1 MDAISGFFDKITGA
15 FMSFNV
21 LSDLPD
27 ILLVTLVIYEAIKII
42 KGSRSFQLVKGI
54 ALLFVMFAI
63 VKLLN
68 MEASEY
74 LLSIVF
80 ENGLI
85 ILVVLFSPELRKILE
100 KVGRQSIKGISLFGF
115 RNNDDYEKIVNDTV
129 NDFCK
134 ATVDMSET
142 KTGALV
148 VFEKKTPLQDIVSSG
163 TTLDAVSSTEL
174 FNGLFFKNSAL
185 HDGAVVV
192 REGRIYA
199 AGCILPL
206 SQNPALASEL
216 GTRHRAAIGM
226 SENSDAVVV
235 VVSEETGKVSVAIGG
250 NLQRDVENGT
260 LREILLR
267 ELIESDNKNDNKVKN
282 KKRKNKGGDV
292 DEK

>member
-15 FMSFNV
+15 FMSFNI

-27 ILLVTLVIYEAIKII
+27 ILLVALVIYEAIKII

-85 ILVVLFSPELRKILE
+85 ILVVLFSPELRKMLE

-115 RNNDDYEKIVNDTV
+115 KNNDYEKIVNDTV

-235 VVSEETGKVSVAIGG
+235 VVSEETGKVSVAING

-267 ELIESDNKNDNKVKN
+267 ELIESENKTDNKDKN

>member
-27 ILLVTLVIYEAIKII
+27 ILLVALVIYEAIKII

-192 REGRIYA
+192 RDRK
-199 AGCILPL
+199 
-206 SQNPALASEL
+206 S
-216 GTRHRAAIGM
+216 
-226 SENSDAVVV
+226 VV
-235 VVSEETGKVSVAIGG
+235 
-250 NLQRDVENGT
+250 
-260 LREILLR
+260 
-267 ELIESDNKNDNKVKN
+267 
-282 KKRKNKGGDV
+282 
-292 DEK
+292 

>member
-27 ILLVTLVIYEAIKII
+27 ILLVAFVIYESIKII

-54 ALLFVMFAI
+54 AFLFIMFAI

-68 MEASEY
+68 MEASEF
-74 LLSIVF
+74 LLSVVF

-85 ILVVLFSPELRKILE
+85 ILVVLFSPELRKMLE
-100 KVGRQSIKGISLFGF
+100 KFGRQSIKDISLFGF
-115 RNNDDYEKIVNDTV
+115 KNNIDYEKTV
-129 NDFCK
+129 KNTINDFCK

-148 VFEKKTPLQDIVSSG
+148 VFEKKTPLADIVSSG
-163 TTLDAVSSTEL
+163 TTLDAMSSTEL

-192 REGRIYA
+192 RDGRV
-199 AGCILPL
+199 L
-206 SQNPALASEL
+206 SGHETMPFF
-216 GTRHRAAIGM
+216 IGK
-226 SENSDAVVV
+226 N
-235 VVSEETGKVSVAIGG
+235 GSV
-250 NLQRDVENGT
+250 
-260 LREILLR
+260 
-267 ELIESDNKNDNKVKN
+267 
-282 KKRKNKGGDV
+282 
-292 DEK
+292 

>member
-15 FMSFNV
+15 FMSFNI

-148 VFEKKTPLQDIVSSG
+148 VFEKKTPLQEIVSSG

-192 REGRIYA
+192 REGRIFA